1 MGLTQEQTDIIK
13 ATVPVIKEH
22 GNAVTS
28 VFYKNM
34 LAAHPELNAIFNSSN
49 QVNGHQPRALAGAV
63 FAYAANIDNLG
74 ALGPAVE
81 LICNKHASLYIQPE
95 HYNIVGKFLLEA
107 MGEVLGDAF
116 TPAIKDAWA
125 AAYFQ
130 LADIMINREAA
141 LYNEADGWTEF
152 RDFRIAKKVPESS
165 EITSFYLE
173 PVDGKPLPSFRPG
186 QYISIQ
192 LFVPQLNHPQARQYS
207 LSDKPR
213 SDYYRISVK
222 KEAGLDA
229 TEPGAE
235 AHPGLVSNILHDL
248 KKEGDII
255 KVSHPQGDFFLS
267 DAEKQSS
274 SPIVLLAAGVGLTPL
289 TSILNTVLETKS
301 ETQRKISFVHGARTS
316 AARAFKPQIRE
327 LATKVPNL
335 QAFFFTSHPAAEDKQ
350 GEDYDFAGRLD
361 LSKLDAK
368 RDLFLDDATTQYY
381 VCGPESF
388 MLDVKNKL
396 AAEGVSADRIKM
408 ELFGTG
414 GVPA

>member
-28 VFYKNM
+28 IFYKNM

-49 QVNGHQPRALAGAV
+49 QTSGHQPRALAGAV

-130 LADIMINREAA
+130 LADIMIGREAA
-141 LYNEADGWTEF
+141 LYKESEGWTEF
-152 RDFRIAKKVPESS
+152 REFRIAKKVPESS

-186 QYISIQ
+186 QYISVQ

-213 SDYYRISVK
+213 PEYYRISVK
-222 KEAGLDA
+222 KEAGLKA

-255 KVSHPQGDFFLS
+255 KVSHPYGDFFLS
-267 DAEKQSS
+267 DAEKESS

-289 TSILNTVLETKS
+289 TSILNTVLET
-301 ETQRKISFVHGARTS
+301 EAVTQRKISFVHGARTS
-316 AARAFKPQIRE
+316 GARAFKPQIRE
-327 LATKVPNL
+327 LVTKVPNL
-335 QAFFFTSHPAAEDKQ
+335 QAFFFTSHPDAEDKQ

-368 RDLFLDDATTQYY
+368 TALFLDDATTQYY

-388 MLDVKNKL
+388 MVDVRVKL
-396 AAEGVSADRIKM
+396 TAAGVAADRIKM

-414 GVPA
+414 GIPA

>member
-13 ATVPVIKEH
+13 ATVPVIKVH

-141 LYNEADGWTEF
+141 LYKEADGWTEF

-222 KEAGLDA
+222 KEAGLNA

-235 AHPGLVSNILHDL
+235 AHPGLMSNILHDL

-289 TSILNTVLETKS
+289 TSILNTILETES
-301 ETQRKISFVHGARTS
+301 ETQRKISFIHGARTS

-350 GEDYDFAGRLD
+350 SEDYDFAGRLD
-361 LSKLDAK
+361 LSKLDSK
-368 RDLFLDDATTQYY
+368 KDLFLDDATTQYY

-388 MLDVKNKL
+388 MLDVKGKL